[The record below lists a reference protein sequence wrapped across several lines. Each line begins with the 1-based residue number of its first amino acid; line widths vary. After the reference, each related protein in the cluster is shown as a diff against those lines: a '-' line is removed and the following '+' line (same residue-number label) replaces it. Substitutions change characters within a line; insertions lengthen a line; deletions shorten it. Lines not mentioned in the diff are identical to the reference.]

1 MKIETVSVQLAGDA
15 IIVTMP
21 GTSYR
26 ATYLKAP
33 DWPGLMQSGRM
44 RDDKDAALSPN
55 EFLALAWQ
63 AADAKGRELGWIL

>member
-1 MKIETVSVQLAGDA
+1 MKIENLIVRLADDA

-33 DWPGLMQSGRM
+33 NWPGLIQSGSIK
-44 RDDKDAALSPN
+44 DGKDASN

-63 AADAKGRELGWIL
+63 AADAKGRELGWIV

>member
-1 MKIETVSVQLAGDA
+1 MKDVLVQFADDA

-33 DWPGLMQSGRM
+33 NWPGLMQSDYM
-44 RDDKDAALSPN
+44 RDDKNALISRN

-63 AADAKGRELGWIL
+63 AADAKGRELGWIV

>member
-1 MKIETVSVQLAGDA
+1 MKIENVSVQLADDA

-33 DWPGLMQSGRM
+33 NWPGLVQSSYI
-44 RDDKDAALSPN
+44 RDDKDAALPPN

-63 AADAKGRELGWIL
+63 AADAKGRELGWIV